1 MIPEIGHFAIV
12 MAMILAVVQAVI
24 PLVGAGIGNER
35 WMAVA
40 RPAAYGQFAFLLF
53 AFILLAYSF
62 VVNDFTVSY
71 VANHSNTL
79 LPIGYK
85 ISAVWGGHEGSLL
98 LWALVLSGWTA
109 AVALWSHHLPTLVS
123 SRVLGVM
130 GLISIGF
137 VSFLLFTSNPF
148 ARLLPDFP
156 PDGGDL
162 NPLLQDP
169 GLIVHPPM
177 LYMGYVGFSV
187 AFAFA
192 IAGLLGGRLDSAWAR
207 WSRPWTI
214 IAWCFLTLGIA
225 LGSWWAYYEL
235 GWGGWWFWDPVEN
248 ASFMPWLA
256 GTALIHSLAVTEKR
270 GVFKA
275 WTVLLAIMAFSLSLL
290 GTFLVRS
297 GVLTSVHAFAA
308 DPTRGF
314 FVLVFLLLVVGSS
327 LLLFAIRAQS
337 LNSESNYDLF
347 SREVF
352 LLVNNIILICATGV
366 VLVGTL
372 SPILFDV
379 LEWGKISVGE
389 PFFNT
394 TFAPVTLVLMV
405 FTAIGPLVNWKRHRF
420 DLLRSTMLQAFL
432 VSVTAAAVSLW
443 LFDAGWNWLVFVT
456 LLLCAWVV
464 WHTLLEMWKKVRTA
478 KAGLIAGF
486 RRLSL
491 SYRGMVVAHLGLVI
505 TVIGIAMTANYD
517 IERDVRMHAG
527 DEVDIGPYHFVFE
540 GVKEI
545 KGPNYAATRGIVSV
559 TKDGDPVARL
569 TPEKRRYFVRRD
581 VMTEAAIDAGFTRDL
596 YVALGE
602 PLEDGSWAVRIYF
615 KPFMRWVWGG
625 GVVMALGGFIAMS
638 DRRYRIKVK
647 EKVVNAASGVMG
659 GNAA

>member
-1 MIPEIGHFAIV
+1 VIPEIGHFAIV
-12 MAMILAVVQAVI
+12 MAMILAVVQAVL
-24 PLVGAGIGNER
+24 PLVGAGLQNER

-40 RPAAYGQFAFLLF
+40 RPAAYGQFAFLLL
-53 AFILLAYSF
+53 AFVMLAYSF
-62 VVNDFTVSY
+62 LVNDFTVSY
-71 VANHSNTL
+71 VANQSNTL
-79 LPIGYK
+79 LPVGYK

-98 LWALVLSGWTA
+98 LWALVLAGWTA
-109 AVALWSHHLPTLVS
+109 AVAIWSHHLPVVVS

-130 GLISIGF
+130 GLIAIGF
-137 VSFLLFTSNPF
+137 NSFLLFTSNPF
-148 ARLLPDFP
+148 SRLLPDFP

-214 IAWCFLTLGIA
+214 VAWCFLTIGIA

-256 GTALIHSLAVTEKR
+256 GTALMHSLAVTEKR

-275 WTVLLAIMAFSLSLL
+275 WTVLLAILAFSLSLL

-314 FVLVFLLLVVGSS
+314 FILVFLLLVVGGS
-327 LLLFAIRAQS
+327 LLLFALRAQS

-352 LLVNNIILICATGV
+352 LLINNIILICATGV
-366 VLVGTL
+366 VLAGTL

-379 LEWGKISVGE
+379 LELGKISVGE

-394 TFAPVTLVLMV
+394 MFAPITLVLMA
-405 FTAIGPLVNWKRHRF
+405 FSAIGPLVNWKRHNAA
-420 DLLRSTMLQAFL
+420 LLRTTMIQAF
-432 VSVTAAAVSLW
+432 VISASAAALGLW
-443 LFDAGWNWLVFVT
+443 LFDEGWNWLVFVT
-456 LLLCAWVV
+456 LLLCVWVV
-464 WHTLLEMWKKVRTA
+464 FHSLFEMWKKIRTA
-478 KAGLIAGF
+478 KAGVVAGF
-486 RRLSL
+486 KRLSL
-491 SYRGMVVAHLGLVI
+491 SYRGMVIAHIGMAI
-505 TVIGIAMTANYD
+505 TVAGVAMTANYD
-517 IERDVRMHAG
+517 VERDVRMSAG
-527 DEVDIGPYHFVFE
+527 DEVNIGPYHFVFE
-540 GVKEI
+540 GVKDVE
-545 KGPNYAATRGIVSV
+545 GPNYFATRGIVSV
-559 TKDGDPVARL
+559 TQDGEHIAIL
-569 TPEKRRYFVRRD
+569 TPEKRRYHVRKD
-581 VMTEAAIDAGFTRDL
+581 MMTEAAIDAGFTRDL

-602 PLEDGSWAVRIYF
+602 PLADGSWAVRIYF

-625 GVVMALGGFIAMS
+625 GMIMALGGFVAMS
-638 DRRYRIKVK
+638 DRRYRVKVK
-647 EKVVNAASGVMG
+647 QKVANAASGLMG